1 MTVHRICILSALCG
15 VPIPIDAADECAQ
28 WESNSFFRTASVE
41 DVAACMQ
48 SEIDLTARDEFD
60 RTPLH
65 IAAMYNDRPLVI
77 TALVAAGADPR
88 MRDRRDHT
96 PLHSAAMASRS
107 APVIAAM
114 VQAGADPNAPSLP
127 ASMEDLIV
135 PAGQRSYSFYGF
147 ELWGT
152 PWFFEN
158 LELRRERRSAAEG
171 APPKDN
177 PLIAAALLGG
187 ENPTVFAMLAEL
199 ASFAHPG
206 VDHEFEPRSN
216 AVEFGDSI
224 GTMTELLAMLKARDS
239 YGLRPIHVAARFN
252 DNAEIIDALA
262 VAGANVNAPTVHE
275 YNALHIAAGHGES
288 PAVVKALVDVGVD
301 LTARSAS
308 GDTPLLVAASSSV
321 TPSVVKALVD
331 AGANLDTRD
340 QRGRT
345 PLHRAYARYHRSSGI
360 VDALLA
366 AGADPD
372 ARDSLG
378 RTPVDLRSW

>member
-1 MTVHRICILSALCG
+1 MTAHRICILSALCG
-15 VPIPIDAADECAQ
+15 VPIPIDAAHECAQ
-28 WESNSFFRTASVE
+28 WESNGFFRTVSVE
-41 DVAACMQ
+41 DVVTCVQ
-48 SEIDLTARDEFD
+48 SGIDLTARDELD

-88 MRDRRDHT
+88 MRDRRDHM

-107 APVIAAM
+107 GTVIAAM

-158 LELRRERRSAAEG
+158 LQSRRERRSAG
-171 APPKDN
+171 ARTLPPDN
-177 PLIAAALLGG
+177 PLVATALLGG

-199 ASFAHPG
+199 ASVAHSG
-206 VDHEFEPRSN
+206 ADHEFDPTPN
-216 AVEFGDSI
+216 AIDLGDSL
-224 GTMTELLAMLKARDS
+224 GAMTELLAMLKARDS
-239 YGLRPIHVAARFN
+239 HGLRPVHIAARFN
-252 DNAEIIDALA
+252 DNAEIIEALA
-262 VAGANVNAPTVHE
+262 AAGAYVNASTVHE

-288 PAVVKALVDVGVD
+288 PAVVKALVDAGVD

-321 TPSVVKALVD
+321 TPSVIKALVD
-331 AGANLDTRD
+331 AGADLDTRD

-360 VDALLA
+360 IDALLA

-378 RTPVDLRSW
+378 RTPADLRNS